1 MTRWPDGSMTRFEII
16 TIFPEFFR
24 SPFEHGIIRRAQNA
38 GLIDIGVHDL
48 RAFTSDRHKT
58 VDDRPFGG
66 GEGMVLKPEP
76 IFACVESLGVSSRDE
91 RLKGLSSRAEGP
103 VSTTRAPNRASPVRG
118 EATQSRSLKRSPESR
133 DLGFKNETVI
143 LLTPGGELFNQTM
156 AAELAQKERIVF
168 ICGRYEGVDE
178 RVAEHLADREV
189 SVGDFVLS
197 GGELGAA
204 IIVDAVTRLV
214 PGALGNEDSSRQES
228 FTASTQRERTEG
240 ETPSSTCGSGGLL
253 DYPHYTRPAEFRGL
267 SVPEVLANG
276 NHEQIRT
283 WRRRKALEKTL
294 RFRSDLLQ
302 DMELSAADKKLV
314 AELKQELGLG

>member
-1 MTRWPDGSMTRFEII
+1 
-16 TIFPEFFR
+16 
-24 SPFEHGIIRRAQNA
+24 
-38 GLIDIGVHDL
+38 
-48 RAFTSDRHKT
+48 
-58 VDDRPFGG
+58 
-66 GEGMVLKPEP
+66 
-76 IFACVESLGVSSRDE
+76 
-91 RLKGLSSRAEGP
+91 
-103 VSTTRAPNRASPVRG
+103 
-118 EATQSRSLKRSPESR
+118 
-133 DLGFKNETVI
+133 
-143 LLTPGGELFNQTM
+143 M

-178 RVAEHLADREV
+178 RVSEHLADREV

-214 PGALGNEDSSRQES
+214 PGALGNEDSSKQES
-228 FTASTQRERTEG
+228 FTASSQRERAEG

-267 SVPEVLANG
+267 PVPEVLANG
-276 NHEQIRT
+276 NHEQIRS
-283 WRRRKALEKTL
+283 WRRRMALEKTL
-294 RFRSDLLQ
+294 RFRSDLLK

>member
-1 MTRWPDGSMTRFEII
+1 MLNAECSMLRFEVV
-16 TIFPEFFR
+16 TIFPDFFR
-24 SPFEHGIIRRAQNA
+24 GPFEHGIIRRAQNA
-38 GLIDIGVHDL
+38 GLINIGVHDL

-76 IFACVESLGVSSRDE
+76 IFACVESLGVSSRE
-91 RLKGLSSRAEGP
+91 QRLQSLSSRAE
-103 VSTTRAPNRASPVRG
+103 A
-118 EATQSRSLKRSPESR
+118 KPESR
-133 DLGFKNETVI
+133 DLGFPKETVI
-143 LLTPGGELFNQTM
+143 LLSPGGEMFNQAM

-214 PGALGNEDSSRQES
+214 PGALGNEDSSKQES
-228 FTASTQRERTEG
+228 FTASSQRERAEG

-267 SVPEVLANG
+267 PVPEVLANG
-276 NHEQIRT
+276 NHEQIRS

-294 RFRSDLLQ
+294 RFRSDLLK
-302 DMELSAADKKLV
+302 DMELSASDKKLV

>member
-1 MTRWPDGSMTRFEII
+1 MTRFEII

-76 IFACVESLGVSSRDE
+76 IFACVESLGVSSREE
-91 RLKGLSSRAEGP
+91 RLGRDQRFSGLSSRAE
-103 VSTTRAPNRASPVRG
+103 ANAS
-118 EATQSRSLKRSPESR
+118 EAERSPKSR
-133 DLGFKNETVI
+133 DLGFPKETVI

-156 AAELAQKERIVF
+156 AAELAQKERIVL

-214 PGALGNEDSSRQES
+214 RGALGNEDSSRQES
-228 FTASTQRERTEG
+228 FTATTQRERTEG

-267 SVPEVLANG
+267 PVPEVLANG

-294 RFRSDLLQ
+294 RFRSDLLK

-314 AELKQELGLG
+314 TELKQELGLG

>member
-1 MTRWPDGSMTRFEII
+1 MLKFDIV

-24 SPFEHGIIRRAQNA
+24 GPFEHGIIRRAQNA
-38 GLIDIGVHDL
+38 GLVKIGVHDL

-76 IFACVESLGVSSRDE
+76 IFACVESLGVSE
-91 RLKGLSSRAEGP
+91 RNARVAQRSSAGR
-103 VSTTRAPNRASPVRG
+103 
-118 EATQSRSLKRSPESR
+118 
-133 DLGFKNETVI
+133 ETVI
-143 LLTPGGELFNQTM
+143 LLSPGGELFDQAM
-156 AAELAQKERIVF
+156 ASELADLNRIVF

-189 SVGDFVLS
+189 SVGNFVLS

-214 PGALGNEDSSRQES
+214 PGALGNADSSKQES
-228 FTASTQRERTEG
+228 FTEATVRGRAEG
-240 ETPSSTCGSGGLL
+240 ETPSSTCGSEGLL
-253 DYPHYTRPAEFRGL
+253 DYPHYTRPADFRGFG
-267 SVPEVLANG
+267 VPEVLANG
-276 NHEQIRT
+276 NHEQIRF

-294 RFRSDLLQ
+294 RFRPDLI
-302 DMELSAADKKLV
+302 DEAALSAEDRKILALMREEMSQK
-314 AELKQELGLG
+314 A

>member
-1 MTRWPDGSMTRFEII
+1 MLRFEVV
-16 TIFPEFFR
+16 TIFPDFFR
-24 SPFEHGIIRRAQNA
+24 GPFEHGIIRRAQNA
-38 GLIDIGVHDL
+38 GLINIGVHDL

-76 IFACVESLGVSSRDE
+76 IFACVESLGVSSRE
-91 RLKGLSSRAEGP
+91 QRLQSLSSRAE
-103 VSTTRAPNRASPVRG
+103 A
-118 EATQSRSLKRSPESR
+118 KPESR
-133 DLGFKNETVI
+133 DLGFPKETVI
-143 LLTPGGELFNQTM
+143 LLSPGGELFNQTM

-214 PGALGNEDSSRQES
+214 PGALGNEDSSKQES
-228 FTASTQRERTEG
+228 FTATAQRERAEG

-267 SVPEVLANG
+267 PVPEVLANG
-276 NHEQIRT
+276 NHEQIRS

-294 RFRSDLLQ
+294 RFRSDLLKE
-302 DMELSAADKKLV
+302 MELSAADKKLV